1 MSKTVALVTGA
12 SSGIG
17 EEFCRVLAG
26 RCERIIAVAR
36 RAERLQ
42 ALAEELAP
50 EVDVVPVVAD
60 LTTLEGVTRTMEALR
75 QRGPVQYLVNNAG
88 FSTYGPFAASQIDR
102 ELQMVR
108 LHVDASISLCRAALP
123 FMVEAGSGYIVNVAS
138 LGAFLGMPRTAVYGA
153 CKAFLSSFSQSL
165 QVEVAKQ
172 GVRVQ
177 CLCPGFTRTEIHDT
191 PDFAGFD
198 KGRIPRELWMDSRAV
213 VEASLAALERDSVL
227 VVPGA
232 TNQAM
237 AREGLQQQMEL
248 IQ

>member
-17 EEFCRVLAG
+17 EAFCRVLAG